1 MNLRNKNDAKKS
13 EYVGRLL
20 HRRGGVY
27 LPYTGPIRRAAEIQ
41 YPFNFAPLLFTRNLC
56 NYITG
61 RARACVLSF
70 TSIFFYKTKHEI
82 RFAYLNIYNI
92 IIITI

>member
-1 MNLRNKNDAKKS
+1 MTQRNSSMLVDILS
-13 EYVGRLL
+13 EWYI
-20 HRRGGVY
+20 
-27 LPYTGPIRRAAEIQ
+27 PYTDTHIWRATEIQ
-41 YPFNFAPLLFTRNLC
+41 YPFNFSPLLFTRNLC
-56 NYITG
+56 NCIAG

-70 TSIFFYKTKHEI
+70 TSIFFLSYKTKHEI